1 MGKKKSATEALL
13 SQKLLPLYYHESA
26 EVSIKILQSLYKAGI
41 RTVEYTNRGEAALG
55 NYKQLRKAADKSMQD
70 LQLGVGTIKTRK
82 AAKKFIDAGADFIVC
97 PSVHPEVAEI
107 SHAKGLLWVPGC
119 LTTTEI
125 ATAEE
130 AGATIVKIFPGSILG
145 PSYITA
151 IREIFPSLQF
161 MPTGGVEPEA
171 SNLRGWFSAGVV
183 AVGMGSRLISKG
195 LVQERNFEELTRQ
208 TEEALQ
214 LVKNAS
220 AL

>member
-1 MGKKKSATEALL
+1 MGKKKSAIEALL
-13 SQKLLPLYYHESA
+13 SQQLLPLYYHDSA
-26 EVSIKILQSLYKAGI
+26 EISLKILQSLYNAGI
-41 RTVEYTNRGEAALG
+41 RTVEYTNRGESALE
-55 NYKQLRKAADKSMQD
+55 NYRHLRKAADKSMED
-70 LQLGVGTIKTRK
+70 LQLGVGTIKSRK
-82 AAKKFIDAGADFIVC
+82 AAKKFIDAGADFVVC
-97 PSVHPEVAEI
+97 PSVNPEVAEI

-130 AGATIVKIFPGSILG
+130 AGATIVKIFPGNILG

-183 AVGMGSRLISKG
+183 AVGMGSKLISKA
-195 LVQERNFEELTRQ
+195 LVQEGNFEELTRQ

-214 LVKNAS
+214 LVKNVS

>member
-13 SQKLLPLYYHESA
+13 SQKLLPLYYHDSA

-41 RTVEYTNRGEAALG
+41 RTVEYTNRGGAALD
-55 NYKQLRKAADKSMQD
+55 NYKQLRKTADKSMQD
-70 LQLGVGTIKTRK
+70 LQLGVGTIKSRK
-82 AAKKFIDAGADFIVC
+82 AAKKFIDAGADFVVC
-97 PSVHPEVAEI
+97 PSVNPEVAEI

-130 AGATIVKIFPGSILG
+130 AGATIVKIFPGNILG

-183 AVGMGSRLISKG
+183 AVGMGSKLISKA
-195 LVQERNFEELTRQ
+195 LVQEGNFEELTRQ

>member
-1 MGKKKSATEALL
+1 MGKKKSAIEALL
-13 SQKLLPLYYHESA
+13 SQQLLPLYYHDRA
-26 EVSIKILQSLYKAGI
+26 EISLKILQSLYNAGI
-41 RTVEYTNRGEAALG
+41 RTVEYTNRGESALE
-55 NYKQLRKAADKSMQD
+55 NYRHLRKAVDKSMED
-70 LQLGVGTIKTRK
+70 LQLGVGTIKSRK
-82 AAKKFIDAGADFIVC
+82 AAKKFIDAGADFVVC
-97 PSVHPEVAEI
+97 PSVNPEVAEI

-130 AGATIVKIFPGSILG
+130 AGATIVKIFPGNILG

-183 AVGMGSRLISKG
+183 AVGMGSKLISKA
-195 LVQERNFEELTRQ
+195 LVQEGNFEELTRQ